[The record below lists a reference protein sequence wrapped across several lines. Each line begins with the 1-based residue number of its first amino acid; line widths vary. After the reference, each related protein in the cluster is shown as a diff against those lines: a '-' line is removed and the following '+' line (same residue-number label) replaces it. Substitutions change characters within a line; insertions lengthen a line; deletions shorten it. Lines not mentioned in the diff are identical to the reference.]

1 VGNAALSASGPGRLA
16 RASGWLLAAV
26 WAAELGALLT
36 RAPLLSRAAMAG
48 LAVFVAL
55 ALLRASRHI
64 RVLFLMVGG
73 TAAVIALYLGDARVL
88 VRGFER
94 AQIFGAFLPSVLLL
108 RATVEASPRVAALRR
123 GIAGLTPAEARNWT
137 LYGSHALGAV
147 LNVGAMAILAPVV
160 VSAARDAD
168 RLGLAS
174 SAARGVG
181 TAGMW
186 SPFFVAMAFSSQL
199 VPGAALWQTMLIGMG
214 LGALGLALSW
224 RLFTPELGR
233 SEFMRSVG
241 QLRGLAAPT
250 AVIVGVVVGC
260 TVLLDINGLQAV
272 ALVLPLLCFGY
283 LVHRGRDAMRAT
295 AQRTLANF
303 SRLADELLI
312 VAGAMVLG
320 VAVGSLP
327 AVGALAAGVS
337 PGTIHGAAL
346 LGVLIATLVGLGQV
360 GLHPMIGVSVV
371 LPVVAAAPFGI
382 SPPVLVA
389 AGVFSWG
396 LSAAISVW
404 TLPVAVAATTFQV
417 PVARL
422 WNARSVAFGMLM
434 AVAGVVYLASLNAWM
449 MGGSAH

>member
-1 VGNAALSASGPGRLA
+1 
-16 RASGWLLAAV
+16 
-26 WAAELGALLT
+26 
-36 RAPLLSRAAMAG
+36 
-48 LAVFVAL
+48 
-55 ALLRASRHI
+55 
-64 RVLFLMVGG
+64 
-73 TAAVIALYLGDARVL
+73 
-88 VRGFER
+88 
-94 AQIFGAFLPSVLLL
+94 
-108 RATVEASPRVAALRR
+108 
-123 GIAGLTPAEARNWT
+123 
-137 LYGSHALGAV
+137 
-147 LNVGAMAILAPVV
+147 
-160 VSAARDAD
+160 
-168 RLGLAS
+168 
-174 SAARGVG
+174 
-181 TAGMW
+181 
-186 SPFFVAMAFSSQL
+186 
-199 VPGAALWQTMLIGMG
+199 MG

-233 SEFMRSVG
+233 PAFVRSVG

-250 AVIVGVVVGC
+250 AIIVGVVVGC

-272 ALVLPLLCFGY
+272 ALVLPVLCFGY
-283 LVHRGRDAMRAT
+283 LVHRGRDAMRST

-327 AVGALAAGVS
+327 VVGALAAGVT

-346 LGVLIATLVGLGQV
+346 LGVLIATLVGLGQL

-417 PVARL
+417 PVASL
-422 WNARSVAFGMLM
+422 WNARSIAFGALM
-434 AVAGVVYLASLNAWM
+434 AVAGTVYLSSLNAWM
-449 MGGSAH
+449 MDGFVP